1 MTETV
6 WHLLTGVHDASQMT
20 HMNAARNS
28 MYWVYVDH
36 CQKENGLVEAPKF
49 SRLSLEW
56 KRMQIYKSAN
66 WMYST

>member
-1 MTETV
+1 
-6 WHLLTGVHDASQMT
+6 
-20 HMNAARNS
+20 

-49 SRLSLEW
+49 SRLSLER